1 MNGRKRHILVD
12 TQGLLLKVKV
22 HEAGLS
28 DKVGAKMV
36 LEGLSGR
43 FPRMRKVWADYAY
56 RGLKEWTRTKLGREL
71 EVVRH
76 NVTVIEA
83 VVRIEDLHPQ
93 ARQVNSGANTLL
105 GIQWHTRVSVSQVS
119 SVRKGSSSS
128 RAIRAGWLF

>member
-43 FPRMRKVWADYAY
+43 FPRMRKVWADYAH

-93 ARQVNSGANTLL
+93 AR
-105 GIQWHTRVSVSQVS
+105 
-119 SVRKGSSSS
+119 
-128 RAIRAGWLF
+128 